1 MIDNQ
6 INIEEKGKLSEIA
19 NRSANSLG
27 PADVVRSAWQLVI
40 MRCSAAHFKRDGV
53 RVIRFRSAN

>member
-19 NRSANSLG
+19 NCSANSLG
-27 PADVVRSAWQLVI
+27 PVEVGKCMAIGNNALFSGAL
-40 MRCSAAHFKRDGV
+40 
-53 RVIRFRSAN
+53 

>member
-40 MRCSAAHFKRDGV
+40 MRCSVAPFKRDGV
-53 RVIRFRSAN
+53 SNE

>member
-19 NRSANSLG
+19 NCSANSLG
-27 PADVVRSAWQLVI
+27 PADVVEVEKCMAIGNNAL
-40 MRCSAAHFKRDGV
+40 
-53 RVIRFRSAN
+53 FRGAL